1 MPSNIY
7 LKIAGIDS
15 DSKVQGFENQIEIF
29 SFSHGVSFPM
39 ASSERSD
46 EGDARQGRAHHEDF
60 TIVKKTDKATPNLFL
75 NCSQRKEL
83 GTATISVMGNE
94 KKKIFSFELEKVF
107 ITSVSVSGGPGDD
120 PMETVSLNY
129 ASIKWTEGASNS
141 TDWSLE
147 KNDRK

>member
-7 LKIAGIDS
+7 LKIAGIDGA
-15 DSKVQGFENQIEIF
+15 SKVKGFEKQIEVF

-39 ASSERSD
+39 TSGARSD
-46 EGDARQGRAHHEDF
+46 EGDDRQGRSHHEDF
-60 TIVKKTDKATPNLFL
+60 TIVKKADDTSPNLFL
-75 NCSQRKEL
+75 HCSSGKL
-83 GTATISVMGNE
+83 LSNATLSIMGNDQ
-94 KKKIFSFELEKVF
+94 KKIFAFELEKVF

-120 PMETVSLNY
+120 PIETVTLNY
-129 ASIKWTEGASNS
+129 ASIKWTEGVSNS